1 MRPPYTSSEK
11 NIKKQGEL
19 TRQYKYL
26 IQVIFY
32 ELTVNES
39 FLMCLWVV
47 GVWGRIIG
55 EITDKK
61 RRPRE

>member
-47 GVWGRIIG
+47 GV
-55 EITDKK
+55 
-61 RRPRE
+61 